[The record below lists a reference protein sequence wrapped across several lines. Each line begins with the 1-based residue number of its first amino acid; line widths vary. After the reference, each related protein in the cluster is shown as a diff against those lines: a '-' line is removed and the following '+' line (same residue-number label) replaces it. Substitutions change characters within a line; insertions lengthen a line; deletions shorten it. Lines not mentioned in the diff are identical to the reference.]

1 MKKQILVLAVLATLL
16 ISCRE
21 NPKSI
26 QSGSGDAAFQK
37 LSDEFLDGYL
47 AWRPEYAVYLGIHEY
62 DGKIT
67 DFSKQSI
74 DSELIRLKTYEQKFS
89 AIDSASLSPEMYY
102 DLRILLG
109 ALMNEI
115 FNFEDLQI
123 FKKNP
128 LVYFEPSPVIDG
140 FLAIDLSLYLNRS
153 FAPFEERI
161 KSIVSLEKEIPGI
174 VTNVESNLADSL
186 AKPYINSTIET
197 VKGSVSFLEND
208 LVDAVKNITND
219 SLKTAFNTSN
229 KKAVSSLNE
238 FIQYLEKEKL
248 PKANN
253 RFAIGRDNYIK
264 MLSYEYI
271 TISPEELLWIGF
283 KKLAEEQE
291 KFNAAA
297 KAINP
302 SINPVEVYATMT
314 KEHSSA
320 ENLILDVRN
329 SVEAIRQYI
338 IDKKI
343 LTVSSEVRVK
353 VKEMPKYLRVYAA
366 MMDIPGPWEKNA
378 TEAYYYVTPVEPEWS
393 QKQKEAW
400 LENNNYYYTDIASFH
415 EAYPGHFIQ
424 NIVLNASSATRIE
437 KIFPSYTFTEGWA
450 HYGEQMM
457 IEEGYGNTGDPI
469 KAAKYRLAQSG
480 EALLRLC
487 RFCMSLKM
495 HCEGLSVDGAT
506 KFFMNNWHHDEY
518 SSGLEAIRGTYD
530 PRYLFYT
537 LGKLEVLKL
546 KEDYKKQEGAN
557 FSLQKFHDQLLEN
570 GMPPIRLLRE
580 RLLKDKTLWDKIL

>member
-264 MLSYEYI
+264 MLSYEYV
-271 TISPEELLWIGF
+271 TISPEELLRIGF

-302 SINPVEVYATMT
+302 SLNPVEVYATMT

>member
-1 MKKQILVLAVLATLL
+1 MKKLILVLAVLVALL
-16 ISCRE
+16 TSCRE

-26 QSGSGDAAFQK
+26 KPGSGDAAFQK

-47 AWRPEYAVYLGIHEY
+47 AWRPQYAVYLGIHEY

-109 ALMNEI
+109 ALRNEI

-264 MLSYEYI
+264 MLSYEYV
-271 TISPEELLWIGF
+271 TISPEELLRIGF

-302 SINPVEVYATMT
+302 SLNPVEVYATMT

>member
-1 MKKQILVLAVLATLL
+1 
-16 ISCRE
+16 
-21 NPKSI
+21 
-26 QSGSGDAAFQK
+26 
-37 LSDEFLDGYL
+37 
-47 AWRPEYAVYLGIHEY
+47 
-62 DGKIT
+62 
-67 DFSKQSI
+67 
-74 DSELIRLKTYEQKFS
+74 
-89 AIDSASLSPEMYY
+89 
-102 DLRILLG
+102 
-109 ALMNEI
+109 
-115 FNFEDLQI
+115 
-123 FKKNP
+123 
-128 LVYFEPSPVIDG
+128 
-140 FLAIDLSLYLNRS
+140 
-153 FAPFEERI
+153 
-161 KSIVSLEKEIPGI
+161 
-174 VTNVESNLADSL
+174 
-186 AKPYINSTIET
+186 
-197 VKGSVSFLEND
+197 
-208 LVDAVKNITND
+208 
-219 SLKTAFNTSN
+219 
-229 KKAVSSLNE
+229 
-238 FIQYLEKEKL
+238 
-248 PKANN
+248 
-253 RFAIGRDNYIK
+253 
-264 MLSYEYI
+264 
-271 TISPEELLWIGF
+271 
-283 KKLAEEQE
+283 
-291 KFNAAA
+291 
-297 KAINP
+297 
-302 SINPVEVYATMT
+302 
-314 KEHSSA
+314 
-320 ENLILDVRN
+320 
-329 SVEAIRQYI
+329 
-338 IDKKI
+338 
-343 LTVSSEVRVK
+343 
-353 VKEMPKYLRVYAA
+353 MPKYLRVYAA
-366 MMDIPGPWEKNA
+366 MMDIPGPWEKSA

>member
-1 MKKQILVLAVLATLL
+1 MKKLILVLAVLAALL

-26 QSGSGDAAFQK
+26 QSGSGDTVFQK

-47 AWRPEYAVYLGIHEY
+47 AWRSQYAVYLGIHEY

-109 ALMNEI
+109 ALRNEI

-264 MLSYEYI
+264 MLSYEYV
-271 TISPEELLWIGF
+271 TISPEELLRIGF

-302 SINPVEVYATMT
+302 SLNPVEVYATMT

>member
-1 MKKQILVLAVLATLL
+1 MKKLILVLAVLAALL

-21 NPKSI
+21 NPKYI

-264 MLSYEYI
+264 MLSYEYV
-271 TISPEELLWIGF
+271 TISPEELLRIGF

-302 SINPVEVYATMT
+302 SLNPVEVYATMT